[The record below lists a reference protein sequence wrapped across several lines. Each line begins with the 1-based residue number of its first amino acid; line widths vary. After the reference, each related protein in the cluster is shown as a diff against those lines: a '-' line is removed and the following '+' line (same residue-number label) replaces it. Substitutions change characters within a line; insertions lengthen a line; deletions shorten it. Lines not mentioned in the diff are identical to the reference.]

1 MKLLPGCVC
10 LSGYITSNAYLA
22 LLASSVTQKGLGL
35 LLVSNNGDISD
46 KDLIFPR

>member
-22 LLASSVTQKGLGL
+22 LSATQEGLAL
-35 LLVSNNGDISD
+35 LLSFNNGDISD